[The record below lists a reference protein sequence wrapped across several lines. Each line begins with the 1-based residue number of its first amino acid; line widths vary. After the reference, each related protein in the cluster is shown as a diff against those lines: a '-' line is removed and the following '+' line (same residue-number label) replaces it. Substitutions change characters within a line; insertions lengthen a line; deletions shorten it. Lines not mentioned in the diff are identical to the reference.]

1 MTGQLLYIGSSQTRG
16 AIARASELAAARLA
30 YEGMIS
36 PEEADV
42 VVFGDGSGDVL
53 TPARD
58 LLQKTASLQIVF
70 LLPGAKLEKIRA
82 SLPFVPRLA
91 SAWTADVSMSPQAL
105 AEVLKAALAAASR
118 GSALSL
124 LKDRINQQIGQIHRS
139 DAQNA
144 EDLRARQLLVSE
156 SYLATLLSQAPD
168 AFLAVDP
175 EGRITAWNTA
185 AARLFGVAST
195 DAVGNLLVDVLPS
208 EVAGDLARGAAQTQA
223 GQPVAGLD
231 VHLGQGSDA
240 KTLET
245 NFAAIKGSDQDTIGV
260 SISLHDETERMA
272 AERRLRESELRFRTV
287 TESLPQLVWTCD
299 PDGNCNYFSK
309 QWIDYTGVEET
320 RQLGLAW
327 LELVIHPEDRER
339 TREHWFGAVEGRH
352 PYDIDYRIKG
362 IDGTYRWFKTRG
374 TPIRSSDGTIT
385 HWFGTCTDIQ
395 EIVEAREALLENAEA
410 LEQRVA
416 AEIGRRS
423 EVEEALRQA
432 QKMEALGQL
441 TGGVAHDFN
450 NLLQVISGN
459 LHLLT
464 KDVAGNERAERRVA
478 NALAGVSRG
487 SKLANQLLAFGRRQ
501 ALAPRVINVSRLI
514 SNMGDM
520 LRRSL
525 GEAVEIEL
533 IVANGQWNTMVDPVQ
548 IENAILNLAINARDA
563 MDGRGKLAIEVANA
577 ILDEDYAGRNAEVT
591 PGQYVMISVTDTG
604 SGMPPEVL
612 EKVFQPFF
620 STKPVGKGTG
630 LGLSMV
636 YGFVKQSGGHVK
648 IDSKPGRGTTV
659 RLYLPRSTEAEEMPE
674 HFQADPVT
682 EGTETILVAEDDDEV
697 RDTVVDLLSELGYR
711 VVTAK
716 DAAGALAILHSGMP
730 IDLLFTDVIM
740 PGSMRGPELAKEAK
754 ELVPGIV
761 VLFTSGYTQ
770 NGIIHDNR
778 MGQGIDLLSKPY
790 SREDLAQK
798 IRQAL
803 DQKRQDASPRSGE

>member
-1 MTGQLLYIGSSQTRG
+1 MTGKILYIGSSETRG
-16 AIARASELAAARLA
+16 TIARASEILSARLA
-30 YEGMIS
+30 YENEIS
-36 PEEADV
+36 LEDADV
-42 VVFGDGSGDVL
+42 VVFGDGVADVL
-53 TPARD
+53 TQARN
-58 LLQKTASLQIVF
+58 LLQKAASLQIVF
-70 LLPGAKLEKIRA
+70 LLPAAKLERIRG

-91 SAWTADVSMSPQAL
+91 SAWTADVTMSPQGL
-105 AEVLKAALAAASR
+105 AEVLQAALAAASH
-118 GSALSL
+118 SNALSQ
-124 LKDRINQQIGQIHRS
+124 LKDRINQQIGQLHRG
-139 DAQNA
+139 DAQHA
-144 EDLRARQLLVSE
+144 EELRARQLLVSE

-168 AFLAVDP
+168 AFLAVDAA
-175 EGRITAWNTA
+175 GRITAWNAA
-185 AARLFGVAST
+185 AARLFALAPN
-195 DAVGNLLVDVLPS
+195 DAVGHHILDVLPS
-208 EVAGDLARGAAQTQA
+208 EVASILAHGAALTQA
-223 GQPVAGLD
+223 GQQAAGLE
-231 VHLGQGSDA
+231 VHLGEGAGA
-240 KTLET
+240 KALET
-245 NFAAIKGSDQDTIGV
+245 SFAAIKGANQEIVGV

-327 LELVIHPEDRER
+327 LDLVIHPEDRER

-352 PYDIDYRIKG
+352 PYDIDYRIRG

-478 NALAGVSRG
+478 NALAGVNRG

-501 ALAPRVINVSRLI
+501 ALAPRVINVRRLI
-514 SNMGDM
+514 SNMNDM

-525 GEAVEIEL
+525 GEAVEVEL
-533 IVANGQWNTMVDPVQ
+533 QSGEDTWNTMVDPAQ

-577 ILDEDYAGRNAEVT
+577 TLDDDDARRNADVT

-604 SGMPPEVL
+604 SGMTPEVL
-612 EKVFQPFF
+612 EQVFQPFF

-648 IDSKPGRGTTV
+648 IDSEQRRGTTV
-659 RLYLPRSTEAEEMPE
+659 RLYLPRSTQTEDVPE
-674 HFQADPVT
+674 HIEASPVQ
-682 EGTETILVAEDDDEV
+682 EGRETILVAEDDEEV
-697 RDTVVDLLSELGYR
+697 RDTVVDLLSELGYS

-716 DAAGALAILHSGMP
+716 DAAGALAVLQSGMS
-730 IDLLFTDVIM
+730 IDLLFTDVVM
-740 PGSMRGPELAKEAK
+740 PGPMRGPDLAKEA
-754 ELVPGIV
+754 LQLIPNLV
-761 VLFTSGYTQ
+761 VLFTSGYTE
-770 NGIIHDNR
+770 NGSLQDNR

-790 SREDLAQK
+790 SRDDLARK

-803 DQKRQDASPRSGE
+803 DQKRQYASPRATS